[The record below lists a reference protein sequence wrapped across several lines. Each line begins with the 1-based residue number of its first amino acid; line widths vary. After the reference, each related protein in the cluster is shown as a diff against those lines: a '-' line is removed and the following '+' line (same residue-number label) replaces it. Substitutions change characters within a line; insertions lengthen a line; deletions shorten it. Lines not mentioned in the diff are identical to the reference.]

1 MFDTEGTM
9 EEYMDTYY
17 HGVFNTDY
25 VANTA
30 TYTSPEMNRD
40 VSSELQVCIVI
51 RANKRHKFITP
62 SSLDEV
68 TGFNLLTD
76 LEFVKHN
83 KH

>member
-1 MFDTEGTM
+1 MSVDSTIANGAVFDTEGTL

-51 RANKRHKFITP
+51 RALFLIKQ
-62 SSLDEV
+62 SA
-68 TGFNLLTD
+68 
-76 LEFVKHN
+76 
-83 KH
+83 